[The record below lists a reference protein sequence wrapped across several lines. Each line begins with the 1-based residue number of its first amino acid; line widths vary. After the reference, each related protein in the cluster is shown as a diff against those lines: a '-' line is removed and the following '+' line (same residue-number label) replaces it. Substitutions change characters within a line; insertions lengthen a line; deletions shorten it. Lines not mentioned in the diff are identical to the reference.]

1 MCCFCCSGPLRSISA
16 PYSAVRLHII
26 DIAFALLQ
34 ELRREIELMDGR
46 GMKQEGPR
54 LVARCWTD
62 HAFKKRLL
70 QVTSD

>member
-1 MCCFCCSGPLRSISA
+1 MGG
-16 PYSAVRLHII
+16 RLPCIGVH
-26 DIAFALLQ
+26 AHPVNCPRTMLLQ

-62 HAFKKRLL
+62 PAFKDRLL
-70 QVTSD
+70 QVTGRRQTNLV